1 MVVLGTWWWWWW
13 SIGRRSSVT
22 KSVEPVCDLLISGA
36 TVPAYKLPLSHQHH
50 PPRHLSP
57 FEAIPKSAGFC
68 NSPTSST
75 SLLPPPSL
83 PLMLAST
90 PLQSDNQLW
99 RFSPG
104 FRPTIGCFSTR
115 GKNAPC
121 PPHDRPRPGR
131 HCPGRLGLSK
141 LENCSPEEV
150 QLCVLLLLAIS
161 PPRNVGGR
169 LVEVGS

>member
-1 MVVLGTWWWWWW
+1 M
-13 SIGRRSSVT
+13 SRCAISSFPAPPSRHINCHYLTNTIPHVT
-22 KSVEPVCDLLISGA
+22 SAHLRWIQKSVD
-36 TVPAYKLPLSHQHH
+36 
-50 PPRHLSP
+50 
-57 FEAIPKSAGFC
+57 FC
-68 NSPTSST
+68 TSPTSST
-75 SLLPPPSL
+75 SLLPLPPPSL

-141 LENCSPEEV
+141 LGPGLSKLENCSPEEV